1 MSDLGKRK
9 VETLVEATEESA
21 PAIVV
26 QFAGEGSADATI
38 SITGGISEL
47 MLFGVSEMLK
57 QYAYELM
64 AQKAMQR
71 QMEEAKANDK
81 GIVVPFAGKG
91 N

>member
-1 MSDLGKRK
+1 MNDG
-9 VETLVEATEESA
+9 EATVEATEETTPS
-21 PAIVV
+21 IVI

-64 AQKAMQR
+64 AQKAIER
-71 QMEEAKANDK
+71 QMQTAKESDS
-81 GIVVPFAGKG
+81 GIVIPFAGKG